1 MTTARDL
8 LTITLD
14 LPSARS
20 VERGDLSLGLAAAEL
35 VDLLKLDA
43 AVLEG
48 DRIVSRTVG
57 GGALGGGTA
66 EDAGDT
72 GGAGGPEGTGRGG
85 WAGDRLLG
93 EAAAALASG
102 SRGGPETVED
112 WLWRRGRDLTGAYL
126 DAFEAEGRLTR
137 ERRRRWGLLTPGRV
151 VLADSPDRRRAA
163 HRWSADEPLLV
174 ALACAVGTGVVQP
187 EPPDVLG
194 PQVGTVLDALHQAV
208 AELGEERARR
218 ARRKDEARITSL
230 RRGY

>member
-20 VERGDLSLGLAAAEL
+20 VERGVLSLGLAAAEL

-43 AVLEG
+43 AVLDG
-48 DRIVSRTVG
+48 DRIVPRSAG
-57 GGALGGGTA
+57 GGAA
-66 EDAGDT
+66 IGDGA
-72 GGAGGPEGTGRGG
+72 GGAGGDGGAG
-85 WAGDRLLG
+85 WAGDRMLG
-93 EAAAALASG
+93 EAAAALAAG
-102 SRGGPETVED
+102 PRGEPETVED

-151 VLADSPDRRRAA
+151 VLADSPERRRAA

-174 ALACAVGTGVVQP
+174 ALACAVGTGVLQP
-187 EPPDVLG
+187 EPPDALG
-194 PQVGTVLDALHQAV
+194 SQVVAVLDALHQAV
-208 AELGEERARR
+208 AELAEERARR